1 MRQSF
6 FFLVL
11 FLLANGSVFSQNSVS
26 LKPDTGK
33 GVTISRHIYGHFAEH
48 LGRCI
53 YGGFYVGEG
62 NTKIPNTN
70 GVRNDVVDALKKLK
84 IPNLRWPGGCFA
96 DTYHWKDGIGPKNQR
111 PTIVNNWWGG
121 VTEDNSFGTHDF
133 LNMCEL
139 LETEPYLSANVG
151 SGTVQEVADWLQYVN
166 FGGKSPMSDLRVK
179 MVAKNHGKLNSGELV
194 TKPGDAVEI

>member
-179 MVAKNHGKLNSGELV
+179 NGRE
-194 TKPGDAVEI
+194 KPWKVKFWGIGNEAWDAVEI